1 MIDRLNFLSRYRHH
15 ILGGCLLLCSP
26 LNAQVNPTPII
37 ESVPPSSTL
46 SGTPSVMN
54 QPVVFASFESVE
66 MERLRLAKES
76 ENIVREDAIYREQLL
91 ALQQKLARA
100 SLSALPADQVPIGI
114 LNDFRGFL
122 SENAGN
128 IDRSTEYYKLLTETL
143 NDLIPKNP
151 YSKDLTITEPNVV
164 RAEEKLQKLFAF
176 PEDEGISR
184 NIMAQIA
191 AVRGGVF
198 ETDQRRNELRTEFQ
212 TLEKRKKD
220 LAWNIS
226 VASQPSLLTGGSS
239 AGSKSIP
246 VYQEELRQVDE
257 RLQELKL
264 EGQGLTPTIQKA
276 TRELQFQ
283 QFIIE
288 LAFQQR
294 YIHSLI
300 AAGFFRLYSRNV
312 TLSPEAYP
320 KQPLDGGGNVGSPGN
335 AATPGAGGGESSLV
349 PVFNSVPALETF
361 LMNRIAD
368 TAKSR
373 SAIDNMLKAGQLSA
387 AENLVRELVLTAKYQ
402 PELHTIPH
410 PERQRILGFTDRI
423 RHLSDSLNSRNYGE
437 VRRIAEEI
445 ESMST
450 DPGMVDIKAFAE
462 EHPKKALQLVRQAE
476 VAMKLG
482 DQKTM
487 RSLMEAAASRAPLDP
502 EVTAAMR
509 KLEEEIIE
517 GGELRSDLNRLL
529 EAEDYQEI
537 HRRRSDFARFSGSGA
552 DPETSQRLEK
562 MLEKEA
568 SIQETLKKCDEFE
581 ARSSYPDVWISLS
594 ELSPELARD
603 ERIKERRNAAE
614 RRCEAFAA
622 AYRNAK
628 EQDEAGNSPMA
639 LAWYLTALADSP
651 SATTKLRPRVEE
663 LGRQIAK
670 D

>member
-1 MIDRLNFLSRYRHH
+1 MIDRLNFQARQQHL
-15 ILGGCLLLCSP
+15 ILWGCVFACSH
-26 LNAQVNPTPII
+26 LGAQANPTPIL
-37 ESVPPSSTL
+37 ESAPAAAASP
-46 SGTPSVMN
+46 GTPSVMN
-54 QPVVFASFESVE
+54 QPVVVGSFESVE
-66 MERLRLAKES
+66 MERIRLARES
-76 ENIVREDAIYREQLL
+76 ENIVREDALYREQLL
-91 ALQQKLARA
+91 TLQQKLGRA
-100 SLSALPADQVPIGI
+100 SLSALPADQVPLGV

-128 IDRSTEYYKLLTETL
+128 IERSTEYYKLLTETL

-151 YSKDLTITEPNVV
+151 YSRDLSMTEPNVV
-164 RAEEKLQKLFAF
+164 RAEEKLQRLFAF

-198 ETDQRRNELRTEFQ
+198 ETDQRRNEVLTEFQ

-226 VASQPSLLTGGSS
+226 VASQPSLLTGGNS
-239 AGSKSIP
+239 AGSDSIP

-264 EGQGLTPTIQKA
+264 EAQSLTPTLQKA

-283 QFIIE
+283 QFVIE

-320 KQPLDGGGNVGSPGN
+320 AQPGGGGGGGGSGGK
-335 AATPGAGGGESSLV
+335 AATPNAGGGESPLI
-349 PVFNSVPALETF
+349 PLFNNVPALETF

-373 SAIDNMLKAGQLSA
+373 NAIDNMLKAGQLSA
-387 AENLVRELVLTAKYQ
+387 AENLIRELVLTARYQ

-410 PERQRILGFTDRI
+410 PERQRILGFSDRI
-423 RHLSDSLNSRNYGE
+423 RQLSDSLNSRNYDE

-445 ESMST
+445 ESIST

-476 VAMKLG
+476 VALRLG

-517 GGELRSDLNRLL
+517 GGDLRSDLNRLL

-562 MLEKEA
+562 MLEMEA
-568 SIQETLKKCDEFE
+568 SIQEALKKCDAFE
-581 ARSSYPDVWISLS
+581 SRTSYPDVWISLS

-603 ERIKERRNAAE
+603 ERIKERRNATE
-614 RRCEAFAA
+614 RRCEAFAT
-622 AYRNAK
+622 AYQNAK